1 MEGFGGFLTVIAVLV
16 LYCLPSI
23 IVYTKVHPEKT
34 LIFALNFFLGWT
46 VVCWVIALYMALS
59 QDGVE
64 EMQAQHALIVDAL
77 KGSHKT
83 ELKELR
89 RKHFAQL
96 KLIESRPSSDTP
108 APTGVSR
115 GEEELAR
122 VKEELTG
129 LKAEYEER
137 LRSVR
142 AEHQQRIEEL
152 QLAGSAEPKPQI
164 DAIPEPQAAPVQDVP
179 LVQAEYN
186 GEALYVV
193 VPSQFERVV
202 AETLG
207 RRFDGENVE
216 IADDAA
222 SRGIDIKT
230 FRSGSDRS
238 RPLAVVQCM
247 LQAHDEAIEYRA
259 VSDLLGSMALHSA
272 ERAYLITT
280 GDFSDDARRMIEG
293 GSYEDRVFLVD
304 GMTFNQWRTQAGLAP
319 VHYLSL
325 TDGAA

>member
-96 KLIESRPSSDTP
+96 KLIESRPSSDAP
-108 APTGVSR
+108 APTDTSR
-115 GEEELAR
+115 GEEELTR
-122 VKEELTG
+122 
-129 LKAEYEER
+129 LKDEYEER

-152 QLAGSAEPKPQI
+152 QLAVSAESKPQI
-164 DAIPEPQAAPVQDVP
+164 EAIPEPQAAPVQDVP

-202 AETLG
+202 AETLD

-230 FRSGSDRS
+230 FRSGGDRS